1 MELELLTGNGDGARS
16 GSDLSQAGTGRP
28 GGLR

>member
-16 GSDLSQAGTGRP
+16 GFDLSLAGIDRP